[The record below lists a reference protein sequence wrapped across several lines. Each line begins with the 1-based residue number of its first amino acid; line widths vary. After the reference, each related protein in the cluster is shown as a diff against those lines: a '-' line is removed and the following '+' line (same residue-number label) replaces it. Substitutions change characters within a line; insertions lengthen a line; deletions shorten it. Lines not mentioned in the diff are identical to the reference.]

1 MIALRVLY
9 LFVATLLGASS
20 VVEQAGLRQLVAAG
34 VLPDLRWS
42 KFSDCQAQVASFYQ
56 SGGYAPA
63 WTRDGAPTNQARA
76 TIAILQNAGAKGLD
90 PEDYDGSRW
99 PSRLTRLRP
108 AVRGPSVE
116 ALAGFDLALTVSTMR
131 YITDSSVGKVNPKV
145 LCFAYDVESRKCNLP
160 DVLRQRVV
168 NAADVR
174 AALEQLEPPFPAY
187 RRTLNAL
194 QTYQELARED
204 DAEQLPATK
213 KTIEPGDSYRGVPR
227 LERLLRRLG
236 DLPANAPSVAVA
248 NSYQGP
254 LVDALK
260 RFQVRHGIDPDG
272 RIGKNTLAEL
282 NTPLDHRV
290 RQLRW
295 TLERWRW
302 IPNKFYRPPIVV
314 NIPEFRLR
322 ALNDRYETELEMKVV
337 VGGAY
342 RRQTPV
348 FTNDMTHVIFRPYW
362 NVPLSIQRSELLPKL
377 AKDASYLGRNEY
389 QVVSPRGDVVEREAV
404 TAEMLPLLR
413 AGKLSIRQVPGG
425 KNALGHIKF
434 MFPNEYNV
442 YLHGTPA
449 KSLFSRARRDFS
461 HGCIRVEKPEE
472 LAAWVLRGKPEW
484 TLERIRAEEHA
495 VGPPLQVN
503 LDKPIP
509 VLIVYSTAIASQSG
523 DIYFFRDIY
532 KHDVA
537 LQVLLDKGYPYSD
550 WKPSRRP
557 RFPIDTGNREDRP

>member
-1 MIALRVLY
+1 MRFLC
-9 LFVATLLGASS
+9 LFAVTLLSSSS
-20 VVEQAGLRQLVAAG
+20 VVEPDGLRQLVAAG
-34 VLPDLRWS
+34 SLPDLGWP
-42 KFSDCQAQVASFYQ
+42 KFSDCQAQVANFYQ

-76 TIAILQNAGAKGLD
+76 TIAILQNAGEKGLD
-90 PEDYDGSRW
+90 AEDYDGSRW
-99 PSRLTRLRP
+99 PARLARLRP
-108 AVRGPSVE
+108 AVRDPSGD
-116 ALAGFDLALTVSTMR
+116 ALASFDLALTVSAMR

-160 DVLRQRVV
+160 DVLRRRVI

-187 RRTLNAL
+187 RRVLKAL
-194 QTYQELARED
+194 QKYQELARED

-213 KTIEPGDSYRGVPR
+213 KTIEPGDSYPGVPR

-236 DLPANAPSVAVA
+236 DLPANGPSVAA
-248 NSYQGP
+248 TKIYQGA

-260 RFQVRHGIDPDG
+260 QFQIRHGIDPDG
-272 RIGKNTLAEL
+272 RIGKNTLTEL
-282 NTPLDHRV
+282 NTPLSQRV
-290 RQLRW
+290 QQLRW

-302 IPNKFYRPPIVV
+302 IPNEFARPPIVV

-322 ALNDRYETELEMKVV
+322 AMNDRYETELEMKVV

-362 NVPLSIQRSELLPKL
+362 NVPLSIQRNELVPKL

-389 QVVSPRGDVVEREAV
+389 QVVNSRGDVVEREAV
-404 TAEMLPLLR
+404 SAEMLPLLR
-413 AGKLSIRQVPGG
+413 SGKLSVRQVPGA

-461 HGCIRVEKPEE
+461 HGCIRVENPEE
-472 LAAWVLRGKPEW
+472 LAAWVLRGKAEW
-484 TLERIRAEEHA
+484 TIERIRAEENA
-495 VGPPLQVN
+495 AGPPLQVN
-503 LDKPIP
+503 LDRPIP
-509 VLIVYSTAIASQSG
+509 VLIVYSTAVASQSG
-523 DIYFFRDIY
+523 EVYFFRDIY
-532 KHDVA
+532 KHDAA
-537 LQVLLDKGYPYSD
+537 LQALLDKGYPYSD
-550 WKPSRRP
+550 WKPPSRRSS
-557 RFPIDTGNREDRP
+557 R